1 MRVTDDYHYEVS
13 KILGHKGTV
22 GQKSAKYLVR
32 WVGFD
37 IEDMQWISEAEL
49 KSYSPKVLKS
59 YITWAKKHKRMTN
72 NVPEFAHVD
81 ELEAADSLTE
91 DDGPSAE

>member
-1 MRVTDDYHYEVS
+1 M
-13 KILGHKGTV
+13 
-22 GQKSAKYLVR
+22 VR

-37 IEDMQWISEAEL
+37 IEDMQWITEAEL
-49 KSYSPKVLKS
+49 KSYSPKVLRS
-59 YITWAKKHKRMTN
+59 YMTWAKKHKRMTN

-81 ELEAADSLTE
+81 ELEATESRSE